1 MTPAPGPVA
10 QPAPERPARQS
21 GRRSWP
27 QASTAVVEC
36 VVLAVA
42 CLATYWLAT
51 HLLSR
56 VHSVGRDDDLLGGM
70 WAVAAT
76 IFVLRDSFGKSVT
89 AAVSR
94 MAATSVSFV
103 LCLIYLAF
111 LPFHAWALAVLVG
124 ASALAVM
131 LLGRP
136 GDAVTAG
143 ITTAVIMVVA
153 AVSPQ
158 HAWQQPI
165 LRLADTIV
173 GVAVGATAAWAGIW
187 VSRFLPARSVPAEPA
202 KLKVDLPGRAVGL
215 ALAAGKGKV
224 TKRMESTS
232 TPNGSVASPI
242 GYDKASRAQDLE
254 ASDRREQSWQA
265 RTAAMPGRR

>member
-1 MTPAPGPVA
+1 MPGLESQGA
-10 QPAPERPARQS
+10 RTPERTAR
-21 GRRSWP
+21 RRDGLGWP
-27 QASTAVVEC
+27 QVSTAVVEC

-42 CLATYWLAT
+42 CLVTYWLAT

-70 WAVAAT
+70 WAVLAT
-76 IFVLRDSFGKSVT
+76 IFVLRDSFGKSV
-89 AAVSR
+89 AAGVSR
-94 MAATSVSFV
+94 MAATFVSFV
-103 LCLIYLAF
+103 FCLIYLAF

-158 HAWQQPI
+158 HAWEQPI
-165 LRLADTIV
+165 LRLADTVI
-173 GVAVGATAAWAGIW
+173 GVAVGVIAAWVGIW
-187 VSRFLPARSVPAEPA
+187 AKGLLPEP
-202 KLKVDLPGRAVGL
+202 DHE
-215 ALAAGKGKV
+215 V
-224 TKRMESTS
+224 T
-232 TPNGSVASPI
+232 
-242 GYDKASRAQDLE
+242 
-254 ASDRREQSWQA
+254 
-265 RTAAMPGRR
+265 